1 MNPKNI
7 NLSDILTEEV
17 PVKPAPQPHVYSLR
31 EIPPPSP
38 VTLPAR
44 NISEQNNEN
53 SALDKG

>member
-1 MNPKNI
+1 MENI
-7 NLSDILTEEV
+7 NLSDVLTEEV

-44 NISEQNNEN
+44 NISESKDEKPE
-53 SALDKG
+53 LDKG